1 MMSVGPAAPPIRQS
15 MQAHR
20 LAAPPSTSSS
30 ASRLPDQ
37 PPGGEDEDEDRWQ
50 QSVRP
55 IPMPLRVLVQATAE
69 SVASTAA
76 SKSSRA
82 RPPTPPALHTTSY
95 RSESGWAAGGAIINV
110 LRWRLL
116 RLAAAPSSSFAS
128 EASSASRRPD
138 PPELLLSP
146 HPRPLPLLNLD
157 RLRHYDP
164 LPAQEL
170 PPAARL
176 LYSPF
181 AVIGISNASD
191 FFFFSG
197 VERCSSRSQWAS
209 VNCWAEEAGW
219 TRQTHLA
226 VASFRTCRE
235 GAAARP
241 CWRPHDSGG
250 PEPPVVD
257 VDSIRSFAASTA
269 VRWSC

>member
-1 MMSVGPAAPPIRQS
+1 MSVGPAAPPIRQS
-15 MQAHR
+15 MQAQR
-20 LAAPPSTSSS
+20 LAAAPSTSSS

-50 QSVRP
+50 QSMRP
-55 IPMPLRVLVQATAE
+55 IPMPLRVLVQAAAE

-76 SKSSRA
+76 PKSSTA

-95 RSESGWAAGGAIINV
+95 RSASGWAAGGVIINV

-116 RLAAAPSSSFAS
+116 RLAAAPSSSSAS
-128 EASSASRRPD
+128 EASSASRLRDPPELPD
-138 PPELLLSP
+138 PPEL
-146 HPRPLPLLNLD
+146 
-157 RLRHYDP
+157 
-164 LPAQEL
+164 L

-176 LYSPF
+176 LYSPSS
-181 AVIGISNASD
+181 VIGISNASD

-197 VERCSSRSQWAS
+197 EERCSSRSRWAS
-209 VNCWAEEAGW
+209 ANCWLEEGGW

-250 PEPPVVD
+250 PDDLLVVD
-257 VDSIRSFAASTA
+257 VDSIRSSAASTA